1 MSKKW
6 LRVDVSENSLSVGRK
21 PVLLIIPPVVIFM
34 HLLLLSFS
42 CPPCQA
48 LLLLHAH
55 SLADL
60 LLVHWET
67 YLFLSVST
75 RLDGGG
81 CRGLAVKPG
90 SQCSRKKEKWNPV
103 PSAQR
108 GARQRKAWR
117 STGPPQPAL
126 RGEEHGHR
134 AP

>member
-6 LRVDVSENSLSVGRK
+6 LRVDVSENSLSLGRK

-55 SLADL
+55 SLAAL

-67 YLFLSVST
+67 YLFQSVST
-75 RLDGGG
+75 RLEV
-81 CRGLAVKPG
+81 A
-90 SQCSRKKEKWNPV
+90 
-103 PSAQR
+103 A
-108 GARQRKAWR
+108 GAWQ
-117 STGPPQPAL
+117 
-126 RGEEHGHR
+126 
-134 AP
+134 